1 MGLAKVAG
9 VRTGAQILSSAKR
22 HRLALNMRPSVLPVA
37 AFSACLLFAGC
48 ASNKQAHPDAWTQD
62 KTLVLQSINALQ
74 TDQSKFVKN
83 MQAMQGKLA
92 ELKTTHTQSN
102 AAYAAQQE
110 EILKLKQQISKL
122 QLAMRRLKSATSL
135 LKKARRISKK
145 KLDKKIEKI
154 AMAIKPQAIKS
165 AEPAD
170 QNIAAE
176 KEKDHYT
183 AAYLA
188 LKSGRY
194 EEAITKFRTLLK
206 AYPKGQYSD
215 QAYYWLGESYLA
227 LNNVGRAI
235 GNMEWLVSHYPES
248 TKHAATMLK
257 LGLAYKSQERFED
270 AKDVWRKLIR
280 LHGDTPAAERAGA
293 LLASLDSKK

>member
-1 MGLAKVAG
+1 
-9 VRTGAQILSSAKR
+9 
-22 HRLALNMRPSVLPVA
+22 VA
-37 AFSACLLFAGC
+37 AFSACLLFVGC
-48 ASNKQAHPDAWTQD
+48 VNDKQAHPDAWTQD
-62 KTLVLQSINALQ
+62 KMLVLQSIDALQ
-74 TDQSKFVKN
+74 TQQGESSKN
-83 MQAMQGKLA
+83 RQEMHRKLA
-92 ELKTTHTQSN
+92 ELKTAQTQN
-102 AAYAAQQE
+102 DAAYAAQQE
-110 EILKLKQQISKL
+110 EITKLKQQIRKL
-122 QLAMRRLKSATSL
+122 QLTMHRLKSTTSL

-154 AMAIKPQAIKS
+154 ARAIKPQAIKS

-170 QNIAAE
+170 QNVAAE

-194 EEAITKFRTLLK
+194 EEAITKFRDLLK

-227 LNNVGRAI
+227 LNNVSRAI

-257 LGLAYKSQERFED
+257 LGLAYQSQERFDE
-270 AKDVWRKLIR
+270 AKNIWRKLIH
-280 LHGDTPAAERAGA
+280 LHGDTPAAERAGK
-293 LLASLDSKK
+293 LLASLDSKKK